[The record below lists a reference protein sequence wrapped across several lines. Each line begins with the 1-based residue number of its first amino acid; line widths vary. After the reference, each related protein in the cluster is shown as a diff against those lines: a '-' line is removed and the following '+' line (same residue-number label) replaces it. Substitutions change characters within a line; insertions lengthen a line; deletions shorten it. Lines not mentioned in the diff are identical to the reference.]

1 MAQALEI
8 EDFKKSIGKLFEEV
22 AKAIPKMAQTR
33 AITGTALIVK
43 RLRERGID
51 ANGTAYP
58 KYSKNKL
65 PTFFFLEKGTKRAQ
79 SKLSG
84 DEFDEGVSY
93 EEWRELN
100 GRQIDHRDF
109 SFTGRTLNSL
119 GIVKTGRDS
128 SGYVVEVFAKG
139 TDEVKK
145 LGYLEEQS
153 GDILTPSKQEEK
165 LLTQDFDDDIQDIID
180 KNGFGK

>member
-1 MAQALEI
+1 MAQALELT
-8 EDFKKSIGKLFEEV
+8 DFKKAMGKLFEDV
-22 AKAIPKMAQTR
+22 AKAIPSMTQSR

-65 PTFFFLEKGTKRAQ
+65 PTFFFLEKGTKKAQ
-79 SKLSG
+79 SILS
-84 DEFDEGVSY
+84 DEQYDEGVSY

-109 SFTGRTLNSL
+109 TFTGRMLNNL
-119 GIVKTGRDS
+119 QIVGTGRDAE
-128 SGYVVEVFAKG
+128 GYFVEVFAKA

-145 LGYLEEQS
+145 LQYTEELS
-153 GDILTPSKQEEK
+153 GDILKVSKKEED
-165 LLTQDFDDDIQDIID
+165 LLAQDFDDDIQDIID